1 MVVIDP
7 WLMSWEGTAV
17 ISVVVLQNGMDLL
30 KGELGSSSET
40 CVTYTHDGNENDI
53 EAERVSDVTKEEDQ
67 EPTTIPLIK
76 TEPKDSCMPAVSVTH
91 ISYMLYPELPVRVKQ
106 KFHSK
111 EWILGSF

>member
-1 MVVIDP
+1 
-7 WLMSWEGTAV
+7 V

-30 KGELGSSSET
+30 QGALSSTSKT
-40 CVTYTHDGNENDI
+40 CVTSTVDGNENGR

-76 TEPKDSCMPAVSVTH
+76 TEPKVSCVPEVSVRH
-91 ISYMLYPELPVRVKQ
+91 ISYVLYPELPVLVKQ
-106 KFHSK
+106 KVDSK